1 MRSTRH
7 GAAWG
12 RVRPGRVACAVLAS
26 LLLHGA
32 VFTAWHGQR
41 PHGAPAL
48 PVPRQAMEVLWIAAA
63 PAATAPPAPQPVA
76 RPSALLQ
83 AQAAAKTPV
92 ASLRPSRPPPPG
104 PAAAAPPEAALPAA
118 PGPRADAVAD
128 AMTAAAP
135 PPQRAASDSAVPDR
149 PVQWSAEAV
158 GRADRQE
165 RAWQRRHGATPAAQ
179 LAAGAGSAG
188 TPSPGGP
195 LAPREWRGGD
205 GARVA
210 QGQGLGGSTY
220 CVRVPSA
227 NRLPE
232 LGAAPRVAP
241 VTNCP

>member
-32 VFTAWHGQR
+32 VLTAWHGQR

-63 PAATAPPAPQPVA
+63 PAATALPAPQPMA
-76 RPSALLQ
+76 RPSALLP

-135 PPQRAASDSAVPDR
+135 PPQRAASDSAVPDG

-188 TPSPGGP
+188 RPSPGGA

-210 QGQGLGGSTY
+210 QGQGPGGSTY